1 MVYSAFI
8 FGSSKQGNA
17 LRAATGSNFDVEIA
31 LESDRM
37 FNSEIAYYS
46 RTSIYA
52 TLPPTLY
59 FVCMVLLQAQKHG
72 SSIRI
77 CNR

>member
-1 MVYSAFI
+1 MVYSAFM

-52 TLPPTLY
+52 TLLQRFISY
-59 FVCMVLLQAQKHG
+59 FMYMALLQALTTET
-72 SSIRI
+72 
-77 CNR
+77 